1 MIGNTKVNEQGFRA
15 SAEVFLTS
23 LLGSDFLNYLKPIS
37 YLLLFPNS
45 SKTKRRAPQNAK
57 GTSCPLGWELGFQMA
72 CLRKERERVYFFNSS
87 GAQSRIIELGTHH
100 NT

>member
-1 MIGNTKVNEQGFRA
+1 MIGNMKVNEQGFRT

-23 LLGSDFLNYLKPIS
+23 LLGSDFLNYLEPIS

-45 SKTKRRAPQNAK
+45 SKTKRRAPQNAE

-72 CLRKERERVYFFNSS
+72 CLRKQRERVYFFTSS
-87 GAQSRIIELGTHH
+87 GTQGRMIELDAHH

>member
-1 MIGNTKVNEQGFRA
+1 MIGNMKVNEQGFRA

-23 LLGSDFLNYLKPIS
+23 LLGSDFLSYLEPIS

-45 SKTKRRAPQNAK
+45 SKTKRRAPQNTK

-72 CLRKERERVYFFNSS
+72 CLRKERETVNFFTAS
-87 GAQSRIIELGTHH
+87 GSQGRMIELGTHH